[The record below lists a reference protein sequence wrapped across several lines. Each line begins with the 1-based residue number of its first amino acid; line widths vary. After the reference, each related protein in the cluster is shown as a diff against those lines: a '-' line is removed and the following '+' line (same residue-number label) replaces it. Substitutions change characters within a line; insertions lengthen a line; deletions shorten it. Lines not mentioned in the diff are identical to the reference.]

1 MDGNTVAATAVIDRR
16 LHELELA
23 IYGREKS
30 DIDGLLQ
37 RVAKQEKAIEAFK
50 VALRAIVFSVK
61 VILLIIVS
69 YGMYK
74 VPATM
79 TVLPADMV
87 KLGCTFDHPAGIVK
101 SLPPKSSLVMPPFT
115 PQTNKAK

>member
-50 VALRAIVFSVK
+50 VALRAEQEQREAYENKLKGMQWLLTALGSGGAIT
-61 VILLIIVS
+61 ILIN
-69 YGMYK
+69 
-74 VPATM
+74 
-79 TVLPADMV
+79 VLRG
-87 KLGCTFDHPAGIVK
+87 LGI
-101 SLPPKSSLVMPPFT
+101 L
-115 PQTNKAK
+115 